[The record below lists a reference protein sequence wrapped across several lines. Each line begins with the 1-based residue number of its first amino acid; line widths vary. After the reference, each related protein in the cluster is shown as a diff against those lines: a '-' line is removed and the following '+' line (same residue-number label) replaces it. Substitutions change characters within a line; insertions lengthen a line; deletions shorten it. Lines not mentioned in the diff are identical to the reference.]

1 MSLFGIRARDQEAEK
16 SFITLIPFRFLIMFD
31 FWGCYNLKF
40 VKVL

>member
-16 SFITLIPFRFLIMFD
+16 SYITSIPYRFLIMFD
-31 FWGCYNLKF
+31 FWGSYNLKF